1 MRKMKPS
8 GVEWIGDIP
17 QEWEVLPHKYVMR
30 KNKNI
35 CEHYNGED
43 IISLTMNGVIIRD
56 LNAGGKMP
64 STFDG
69 YQYVDPEDLLLCLF
83 DIDVTPR
90 CVGLVKNYGITS
102 PAYSR
107 FKMFSGYFNSYYN
120 YLLRMIDDRKVFVHL
135 SKNLRSSLTENDFG
149 SILTIAP
156 PLPEQQRIAEFLD
169 RKCAEIDSIIA
180 KTKATIEEYKAL
192 KQAVITQAV
201 TKGIRPDRPMKDSGI
216 EWIGEIPQ
224 EWEVKSAFQIFK
236 QVKNLNTNLV
246 ETNLLSLSYGKIKRK
261 NIDTLGGLLPENFEG
276 YNIITANDIVL
287 RLTDLQN
294 DHTSL
299 RVGLATETGIVTSA
313 YLSLRNISENL
324 PVYLYYFLHSFDVCK
339 GFYGMGVGIR
349 QGLNWNGIKMLKIV
363 IPSLS
368 EQQEIADYLDEKC
381 DVIDELIRKKEQLLT
396 ELESYKKSV
405 IYEYVTGK
413 KEIAHVENSSNIVV
427 FQPSFPAQ
435 IISEMS
441 KREIQSV
448 LMAKILDMCSTNI
461 GRIKLMKIMYT
472 TEHHLG
478 FDFDTNYIRQA
489 AGPYDKVIEECE
501 NIISEVKHWYTVS
514 KEYHRVSY
522 VPADS
527 KNDYLFYYNK
537 LFQSY
542 DAEICKI
549 ICFFKDLKRR
559 HAEIVAT
566 LYAAWNDFIIEEKS
580 VSDEQLINEVINNW
594 HERKKRFKR
603 ETWELWLRKMKEAG
617 LIPNGYGKHTLK
629 MEVD

>member
-224 EWEVKSAFQIFK
+224 EWSVVKMK
-236 QVKNLNTNLV
+236 H
-246 ETNLLSLSYGKIKRK
+246 
-261 NIDTLGGLLPENFEG
+261 LGRCRNGLTYSPENVVDEECGTLVLRSSNIKDGRLIFSDNVFVNINIREELMVKQG
-276 YNIITANDIVL
+276 DILICSRNGSRSLIGKNAIIPKELVATFGAFMMLFRCATPEYIRYILSSEIFSYYLGTFLTSTINQLTADNFNNMQVVYCQDEREQVEIIT
-287 RLTDLQN
+287 
-294 DHTSL
+294 
-299 RVGLATETGIVTSA
+299 
-313 YLSLRNISENL
+313 
-324 PVYLYYFLHSFDVCK
+324 
-339 GFYGMGVGIR
+339 
-349 QGLNWNGIKMLKIV
+349 
-363 IPSLS
+363 
-368 EQQEIADYLDEKC
+368 YLDHKC
-381 DVIDELIRKKEQLLT
+381 AEIDRLIAAKEQLLT

-413 KEIAHVENSSNIVV
+413 KDV
-427 FQPSFPAQ
+427 
-435 IISEMS
+435 
-441 KREIQSV
+441 
-448 LMAKILDMCSTNI
+448 C
-461 GRIKLMKIMYT
+461 
-472 TEHHLG
+472 
-478 FDFDTNYIRQA
+478 
-489 AGPYDKVIEECE
+489 
-501 NIISEVKHWYTVS
+501 
-514 KEYHRVSY
+514 
-522 VPADS
+522 
-527 KNDYLFYYNK
+527 KN
-537 LFQSY
+537 
-542 DAEICKI
+542 
-549 ICFFKDLKRR
+549 
-559 HAEIVAT
+559 
-566 LYAAWNDFIIEEKS
+566 
-580 VSDEQLINEVINNW
+580 
-594 HERKKRFKR
+594 
-603 ETWELWLRKMKEAG
+603 G
-617 LIPNGYGKHTLK
+617 
-629 MEVD
+629 